1 MAFEF
6 HQLLRIDDNLDRNDE
21 SDIEIGEISD
31 DEDSLGLDLEIEIQA
46 QTRQSNRLRA
56 IQITRP
62 KQSFSGLT
70 NLPRLAIPS

>member
-6 HQLLRIDDNLDRNDE
+6 HQSLRIDDNLDRNDE
-21 SDIEIGEISD
+21 SDIEIGEVSD

-56 IQITRP
+56 MQDP
-62 KQSFSGLT
+62 NSPFKD
-70 NLPRLAIPS
+70 